1 MSKADALYK
10 VLEPEQN
17 DACVERMWHKIYAQ
31 RISDGTYRQQ
41 KAESYSSR
49 FYPEENARQVVSIA
63 GNTRANGETGEVKK
77 KFKRISGNA
86 WVWPLAAALIVATMV
101 GLFFMTAS
109 TQQALKLVN
118 NRAIPDTVFTQK
130 QKRFEFVDGSS
141 IISQPDTNFK
151 VVSNH
156 KDAIAFSL
164 KKGKMSFEVTPNRH
178 RKWTVYCGDISVNVV
193 GTKFMV
199 RRNKGRVSVDV
210 SRGTVVVKG
219 HGIPGRLQKLTA
231 GMNLEVAEKPDRKHF
246 VKRVGKKTVKPG
258 SIQVP
263 GDNANPDTRFNAP
276 WMVWES
282 TILPAISSVST
293 VANEISCAAS
303 VCEAQPMP
311 GEQTDDN
318 DGGENNVQS
327 AVGTMD
333 DAANGS
339 GETRVRGNRNAQ
351 PSASWKKLAESGKFG
366 DAYQLLPPETFSN
379 LHDASWSESELF
391 TLSDIARA
399 TGHMQQSCAALD
411 TLLEKYP
418 HSSRAG
424 LAAYTLARIQLDS
437 LGNPHSGEHYLEQ
450 AIESGLS
457 RTLRETAIFR
467 IVQLCRKK
475 NPAKARGFA
484 GAYRAD
490 YPNGR
495 YFEQITETMN
505 SLNK

>member
-1 MSKADALYK
+1 MSKADVLYK

-17 DACVERMWHKIYAQ
+17 DACIERMWHKIYAQ

-63 GNTRANGETGEVKK
+63 GNTRTNCETGEVKK
-77 KFKRISGNA
+77 KFKRTFGNA

-101 GLFFMTAS
+101 GLFFMTAP

-156 KDAIAFSL
+156 NDAIAFSL

-178 RKWTVYCGDISVNVV
+178 RKWTVYCGVISVNVV
-193 GTKFMV
+193 GTKFKV

-219 HGIPGRLQKLTA
+219 YGIPGGLQKLTA
-231 GMNLEVAEKPDRKHF
+231 GMNLEVAEKPDGKRL
-246 VKRVGKKTVKPG
+246 VNRVGKKTAKSF
-258 SIQVP
+258 SIQAP
-263 GDNANPDTRFNAP
+263 GDNANPDTIFNAP

-282 TILPAISSVST
+282 TILPAVSSVST
-293 VANEISCAAS
+293 VAKEISCTAS
-303 VCEAQPMP
+303 VYEAQSMA
-311 GEQTDDN
+311 GESTDEN
-318 DGGENNVQS
+318 GGGENNVQS
-327 AVGTMD
+327 AVGMMD
-333 DAANGS
+333 DPANGR
-339 GETRVRGNRNAQ
+339 GESRVRGNRKVQ

-366 DAYQLLPPETFSN
+366 DAYQLLSPETFSN
-379 LHDASWSESELF
+379 LHDAAWSESELF
-391 TLSDIARA
+391 AMSDIARA

-437 LGNPHSGEHYLEQ
+437 LRNPDSGKRYLEQ

-457 RTLRETAIFR
+457 RTLRETAIYR
-467 IVQLCRKK
+467 LIQLYREK

-484 GAYRAD
+484 SAYLAD

-505 SLNK
+505 SLKK